1 MLAYFP
7 YQSLSLVNTGRE
19 CAFPFKR
26 PPPFPTRWEAE
37 HIPGTAREREKNH
50 QRPVSSPPNRNCAWF
65 VANVGDVK
73 KKKRE
78 RGRGGGGGKT
88 LKGVAMEIERFPGCF
103 LWQVLSG
110 VKVLK
115 QNPACTPKVKEL
127 SSLLIIKRE
136 KSKWIACALKSLP
149 LLIMDSQL
157 SKTVR
162 TIV

>member
-1 MLAYFP
+1 M
-7 YQSLSLVNTGRE
+7 
-19 CAFPFKR
+19 
-26 PPPFPTRWEAE
+26 PPPFPTRREAE

-73 KKKRE
+73 KKKR
-78 RGRGGGGGKT
+78 GRGEEEEEEGGEKT

-115 QNPACTPKVKEL
+115 QNQACTPKVKEL

-136 KSKWIACALKSLP
+136 KSKWIARALKSLA
-149 LLIMDSQL
+149 LLITDSQL
-157 SKTVR
+157 SKTVC
-162 TIV
+162 TIVWRCI